1 MSDLLWRPIAVVND
15 IDPSPYRN
23 FDAAAR
29 GTATSPVHP
38 QLRPPGEWVNC
49 TDYRYRAST
58 LCWLGY
64 PGRGLFASLHLH
76 AAPQHVGLTPMHRAG
91 AIGRFWPHRIG
102 AIQDFGSEVPR
113 ITIELRRTSLM
124 RGWVN

>member
-49 TDYRYRAST
+49 TDYRYRSYSPCSSLATSSGVRPQSAREPPSQSGASISP
-58 LCWLGY
+58 LPY
-64 PGRGLFASLHLH
+64 PKIRSPA
-76 AAPQHVGLTPMHRAG
+76 TPEPSHGDVYRL
-91 AIGRFWPHRIG
+91 P
-102 AIQDFGSEVPR
+102 
-113 ITIELRRTSLM
+113 
-124 RGWVN
+124 N